1 VGFVAFQSELGG
13 VFIAAEKLVE
23 RGSQLLREGEAPA
36 EPHVCLAGIIH
47 KQRSC
52 GILPH
57 NREERQD
64 AAATNGVYE

>member
-1 VGFVAFQSELGG
+1 MEKIGCLRASAPTIPVLPPIIRLTIVMIVAGKLGI
-13 VFIAAEKLVE
+13 V
-23 RGSQLLREGEAPA
+23 R
-36 EPHVCLAGIIH
+36 IIH

-64 AAATNGVYE
+64 AAATNSVYE

>member
-1 VGFVAFQSELGG
+1 MMWERSSLAFSHEEHPLT
-13 VFIAAEKLVE
+13 
-23 RGSQLLREGEAPA
+23 
-36 EPHVCLAGIIH
+36 GIIH

>member
-1 VGFVAFQSELGG
+1 M
-13 VFIAAEKLVE
+13 
-23 RGSQLLREGEAPA
+23 LLNWAKGDYNG
-36 EPHVCLAGIIH
+36 LAGIIH

-64 AAATNGVYE
+64 AAATNSVYE